1 MTIPDTAAGEQTS
14 LNVGK
19 TLREAREA
27 LGMSVHDIAER
38 TKFAPR
44 QVEALEANDFSSLPT
59 ATFLRGFVR
68 SYARVLQIDEA
79 SLLAS
84 LPGVPVPQPQPEVAA
99 AEKQVDVAFPSIIA
113 LQRVNLM
120 WVAGAAGV
128 ILLLVLFT
136 WLGGGES
143 QQPSVR
149 AEVEAVPLPGTEAA
163 SAVAPAPAS
172 ESAESAKVDE
182 PAKPVEPPK
191 VVTPP
196 KAVTSPKAEAK
207 PQPKPVEPEKKVNS
221 VPPKPVQQEHA
232 ASKPKA
238 AEPVPVAS
246 AESKPA
252 VPTEMLKRRPLHFVF
267 SGSAWIEVIDV
278 NGDVLLS
285 RTNQPGTEKWIGGPK
300 RAPYDISIGHPGNVK
315 LYYKGREID
324 LSAYAGMETAR
335 IKVE

>member
-1 MTIPDTAAGEQTS
+1 MIIPDTAAGEQTS

-44 QVEALEANDFSSLPT
+44 QVEALEANDYSSLPT

-79 SLLAS
+79 PLLAS
-84 LPGVPVPQPQPEVAA
+84 LPGMPAPQPEVAVV
-99 AEKQVDVAFPSIIA
+99 EKQVDVAFPGMIA

-136 WLGGGES
+136 SLGGGES
-143 QQPSVR
+143 QQLPTR

-172 ESAESAKVDE
+172 EGAESAKVDE
-182 PAKPVEPPK
+182 APKPVEPPKIVTPPK

-196 KAVTSPKAEAK
+196 KMELK
-207 PQPKPVEPEKKVNS
+207 PQPKSVEPEKNVNNI
-221 VPPKPVQQEHA
+221 PPKPVTQAQA

-238 AEPVPVAS
+238 VDPVPVAN
-246 AESKPA
+246 AESKPV